1 MDFNYIFG
9 PVPSGRLGRS
19 LGLDLLGRPICDFD
33 CLYCE
38 VGKTR
43 VHTLARQPW
52 VRAEAILTE
61 LENWL
66 SLGLPRPEYI
76 TLGGKGEPCL
86 NSEMAAVIQG
96 VHRLAPDIPV
106 AVLTNG
112 TLLGNPEVQQ
122 ALKEAQVV
130 LPSMDTLI
138 EQEFVRLNRPCPGL
152 DLEAIRTGILE
163 WGAGYGG
170 AIYLEILLVAG
181 INDSEANLQAMG
193 PFCKA
198 LAPDRIDVVTMT
210 RPGAFSVAR
219 PVDQATLDRWRQ
231 VLNVNNG
238 SRDFLAH
245 VRQSANF
252 QSPAT
257 MTDDQLTKA
266 ILHSIAIRPQTVPQ
280 IAMAMGVRE
289 ERVGN
294 IIEHLAT
301 KRQITGI
308 PDAGT
313 MFYALADQDR
323 EKTISQIF

>member
-1 MDFNYIFG
+1 
-9 PVPSGRLGRS
+9 

-43 VHTLARQPW
+43 VHTSVRKPW
-52 VRAEAILTE
+52 VKAETILTE

-66 SLGLPRPEYI
+66 SLDLPRPQYI

-86 NSEMAAVIQG
+86 NSEMAAIIQG
-96 VHRLAPDIPV
+96 VHRLAPEIPV

-122 ALKEAQVV
+122 ALEGAQVV

-138 EQEFVRLNRPCPGL
+138 EQEFVQLNRPCVGL
-152 DLEAIRTGILE
+152 DLETIRTGILQ
-163 WGAGYGG
+163 WGATYGG

-181 INDSEANLQAMG
+181 INDTEANLRAMG

-210 RPGAFSVAR
+210 RPGAFSLAR
-219 PVDQATLDRWRQ
+219 PVDKATLDRWRQ

-257 MTDDQLTKA
+257 MSDDQLTSA
-266 ILHSIAIRPQTVPQ
+266 ILNSIAIRPQTVPQ
-280 IAMAMGVRE
+280 MALALAIE
-289 ERVGN
+289 EKQIGKV
-294 IIEHLAT
+294 IEHLIA

-308 PDAGT
+308 TDAGAI
-313 MFYALADQDR
+313 FYTLAHQDR
-323 EKTISQIF
+323 E